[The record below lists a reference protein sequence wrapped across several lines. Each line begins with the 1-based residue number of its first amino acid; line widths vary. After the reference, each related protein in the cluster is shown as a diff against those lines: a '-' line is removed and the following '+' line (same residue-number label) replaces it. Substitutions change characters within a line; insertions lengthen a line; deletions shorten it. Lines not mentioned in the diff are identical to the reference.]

1 MSKKYDIRSYETL
14 EIFLFGAVNLT
25 ENADIGKFKYSGY
38 GIGFDRKGIFSH
50 PSGRTDKNVIMF
62 GEDI

>member
-1 MSKKYDIRSYETL
+1 M
-14 EIFLFGAVNLT
+14 T

-50 PSGRTDKNVIMF
+50 PSGGTDKNVIMF